1 MIIAFHNSK
10 GGVGTTMLA
19 AHMCELA
26 RELGLRVVAVSATT
40 GDGLLRWYEPETPSV
55 DFDPESSGAD
65 MDLMVI
71 DVRSDGEPPI
81 APDVWVVPI
90 CERLSFENAA
100 ALSDRL
106 RGHLI
111 WLGNKGY
118 AIDAVPKYLADD
130 VEVVLA
136 VPYSRALERATVM
149 HRVAWNVPELA
160 RSPGARAI
168 HASLE
173 DILRRAHS
181 AVGPSLE
188 MAIERARARR
198 QAADLLATIQRMSTE
213 HSANAQPDTSESNAH
228 ATTPRRALTAGEV
241 LSMAH
246 PAPVDDLEVGLRAL
260 VEQTRAHLG
269 HAARILDPVATALA
283 STTAHQLVDAWLD
296 AVHRAGHR
304 LACGL
309 RTAQQFA
316 DILRP
321 GVHIADA
328 TGLCRPTVLR
338 FAAQPGRARLGTLV
352 RIAVASGRADLFDL
366 RPVDSDTDDEETTM
380 GDRRLRSV
388 R

>member
-19 AHMCELA
+19 AHMSELA
-26 RELGLRVVAVSATT
+26 RELGLRVVVVSASG
-40 GDGLLRWYEPETPSV
+40 GDGLLRWYEPEPPAA
-55 DFDPESSGAD
+55 DFDHENSGAD

-71 DVRSDGEPPI
+71 DVRSDGVPPI

-100 ALSDRL
+100 ELSDRL

-118 AIDAVPKYLADD
+118 AIEAVPKYLEDD
-130 VEVVLA
+130 VEVGPT
-136 VPYSRALERATVM
+136 VPYSRALERASTM
-149 HRVAWNVPELA
+149 RRVAWNVPELA
-160 RSPGARAI
+160 RSPGARAVRETLDI
-168 HASLE
+168 
-173 DILRRAHS
+173 ILRSAHS
-181 AVGPSLE
+181 AVGLSLE
-188 MAIERARARR
+188 MAIERARVRR
-198 QAADLLATIQRMSTE
+198 HAADLLATIQRMSTE
-213 HSANAQPDTSESNAH
+213 HSANAQPETGESSPYA
-228 ATTPRRALTAGEV
+228 APARRALTAGEV
-241 LSMAH
+241 LSMALA
-246 PAPVDDLEVGLRAL
+246 APVDELAEGLRAL

-269 HAARILDPVATALA
+269 HAARILDPVELALA
-283 STTAHQLVDAWLD
+283 STTAHQLVDAWLEGL
-296 AVHRAGHR
+296 HRAGHT

-316 DILRP
+316 DVLRP

-366 RPVDSDTDDEETTM
+366 RSIDVDSDDEATTAS
-380 GDRRLRSV
+380 GQRLRSV

>member
-1 MIIAFHNSK
+1 
-10 GGVGTTMLA
+10 MLPG
-19 AHMCELA
+19 A
-26 RELGLRVVAVSATT
+26 RYASEH
-40 GDGLLRWYEPETPSV
+40 EPETPSV
-55 DFDPESSGAD
+55 DFDPESSGVG

-81 APDVWVVPI
+81 APDVWVLPI

-100 ALSDRL
+100 ELSDRL

-118 AIDAVPKYLADD
+118 AIEAVPKYLEDD
-130 VEVVLA
+130 VEVALT
-136 VPYSRALERATVM
+136 VPYSRALERASTIR
-149 HRVAWNVPELA
+149 RVVWNVPELA
-160 RSPGARAI
+160 RSPGARAVQVT
-168 HASLE
+168 L
-173 DILRRAHS
+173 DNILRCAHS
-181 AVGPSLE
+181 AVGLTLE
-188 MAIERARARR
+188 LAIERARARR

-213 HSANAQPDTSESNAH
+213 HSANAQPETAESSSH
-228 ATTPRRALTAGEV
+228 AAPPRRVLTAGEV
-241 LSMAH
+241 LSMAQ
-246 PAPVDDLEVGLRAL
+246 PAPVDELTEGLRAL

-269 HAARILDPVATALA
+269 HAARILDPVASALA

-296 AVHRAGHR
+296 ALHRAGHG

-366 RPVDSDTDDEETTM
+366 RPVDGDADDEEATT